1 MIDPVSVTFNK
12 STNNFN
18 IPFAV
23 IAPKKK
29 KKDLKDLKKDLRF
42 NLNNDDPYSNVIGIQ
57 QEALFTQDNILYFN
71 KLLDEWADEIVRLE
85 EKQELFDDEQRKRY
99 AKQEYFDAKKEM
111 KEENEIDRIKR
122 EKSQLEREKQTKKH
136 IDKYTKLY
144 INTMNKKIVGE
155 VLPKGLYDKGLMVE
169 LSYAIQHAQTK
180 EHIED
185 ANSEFMT
192 QLQNQNL
199 EFSPYLSNR
208 NSAVIHD
215 PVSGKFYVAYHGA
228 NGIEGVDK
236 QNIRDV
242 INGNYSKNA
251 EFLESENQLK
261 QLLSYLES
269 SGVNVGKDV
278 HLVGYSLGGSK
289 SLMLAEKYNLE
300 GTHYN
305 PFINPLIQHEM
316 ADVPKEMMKPQT
328 MARIITDPTT
338 IQSLQPPLHAHNRKY
353 KHILPLAENKT
364 HLDSHGLDQITKK
377 KPRSVDHIVDG
388 KRNIKGEAI
397 NHVGTVAGAVAGGYL
412 GYKEGKDNSGEVSEE
427 VYRGILGAGE
437 STLPIIGETDLVESG
452 IVGFTHDEI
461 KHSFNWF
468 ENLFRKKKK
477 EEDETPEGYFKAF
490 EDGVN
495 VDIEVDDMVDDVE
508 DSYYI

>member
-1 MIDPVSVTFNK
+1 MITFNK

-29 KKDLKDLKKDLRF
+29 NKKDSKDKNVRF
-42 NLNNDDPYSNVIGIQ
+42 NDDDPYSNVIGVQ
-57 QEALFTQDNILYFN
+57 QQAVFTQDNILNFE
-71 KLLDEWADEIVRLE
+71 KELDEFADFAIEKVRRERL
-85 EKQELFDDEQRKRY
+85 
-99 AKQEYFDAKKEM
+99 KKEGYEAEVKPVINSSM
-111 KEENEIDRIKR
+111 IKR
-122 EKSQLEREKQTKKH
+122 KAGDEDDKSSSKVQREREKKTTKS
-136 IDKYTKLY
+136 INTYTKLY
-144 INTMNKKIVGE
+144 INTMNTKNVSE

-169 LSYAIQHAQTK
+169 LSYAIQHAQTR

-185 ANSEFMT
+185 ANEDFIA

-199 EFSPYLSNR
+199 EFVPNLSNR
-208 NSAVIHD
+208 NSAVIYD
-215 PVSGKFYVAYHGA
+215 RANGTFYIAYHGA

-236 QNIRDV
+236 QNIKDV
-242 INGNYSKNA
+242 INGNYSKNP

-261 QLLSYLES
+261 QLLAHLENMGIDAS
-269 SGVNVGKDV
+269 KDV

-305 PFINPLIQHEM
+305 AFINPLARHEM
-316 ADVPKEMMKPQT
+316 ADVPKEMMKQQT

-338 IQSLQPPLHAHNRKY
+338 IQSITPPLHAHNRKY
-353 KHILPLAENKT
+353 QHILPLAENKT

-377 KPRSVDHIVDG
+377 KPRGVDGMVEG

-397 NHVGTVAGAVAGGYL
+397 SHVGTIAGAVAGGYL

-427 VYRGILGAGE
+427 VYRGMLGAGE
-437 STLPIIGETDLVESG
+437 STLPIVGETDILESG
-452 IVGFTHDEI
+452 IIGFTHDEI

-468 ENLFRKKKK
+468 ENLFQKKKK
-477 EEDETPEGYFKAF
+477 EEDDTPEGYFKAF
-490 EDGVN
+490 EDGNN
-495 VDIEVDDMVDDVE
+495 VDIEVDNMVDDIE
-508 DSYYI
+508 DEQYEL